1 MLKISNAAWV
11 IADCT
16 FPTAQSL
23 SKADAAAQD
32 LQDQNELNDARARI
46 TAFPNPAPEL
56 VRKYLEDSIGLLDED
71 KDRRQSVE
79 SRLTSIMGLSSIA
92 GTVVFGGI
100 IAQATG
106 TIHSPSTRFGWGMAS
121 AALYLT
127 LQLCSAILAAVRG
140 LSRKTFAAE
149 NSDSVLPQIGESEF
163 DHYRRR
169 AKTCMQILIQNRRQT
184 NAKVT
189 QMAVAHRA
197 MKNFLLALLLIALAG
212 AAFAVRTQGN
222 NDIIETLR
230 KNHEL
235 TELLRGPRG
244 LAGPKGEPG
253 TPCVNKPST
262 QPPARKPKN
271 GG

>member
-1 MLKISNAAWV
+1 MPKISDTAWV
-11 IADCT
+11 IADCI
-16 FPTAQSL
+16 FPTAQPL
-23 SKADAAAQD
+23 SQADAAAQD
-32 LQDQNELNDARARI
+32 LRDQNELNEARARI
-46 TAFPNPAPEL
+46 AAFPNPAPEL
-56 VRKYLEDSIGLLDED
+56 VRKYLEDSIGLLDQD

-100 IAQATG
+100 LAQATG
-106 TIHSPSTRFGWGMAS
+106 TIHSPSTTFKWGMAS

-140 LSRKTFAAE
+140 LSRKTFEAE

-169 AKTCMQILIQNRRQT
+169 AKTCMQILIQNRGQT

-212 AAFAVRTQGN
+212 TAFAVRSQGS

-235 TELLRGPRG
+235 TESLRGPQG

-253 TPCVNKPST
+253 APCVNKPST
-262 QPPARKPKN
+262 QPPAHKPKN